1 MKLSEIKSIFDYN
14 FWAFDRV
21 WQCIS
26 QISDV
31 QFVEEIDYST
41 GSIRNIKVNQSALRN
56 PPAPCQPCHGS
67 SRANPGTTLSS
78 FSHKDR

>member
-26 QISDV
+26 QISDARIIARKSWHY
-31 QFVEEIDYST
+31 FIIIFT
-41 GSIRNIKVNQSALRN
+41 
-56 PPAPCQPCHGS
+56 
-67 SRANPGTTLSS
+67 
-78 FSHKDR
+78 